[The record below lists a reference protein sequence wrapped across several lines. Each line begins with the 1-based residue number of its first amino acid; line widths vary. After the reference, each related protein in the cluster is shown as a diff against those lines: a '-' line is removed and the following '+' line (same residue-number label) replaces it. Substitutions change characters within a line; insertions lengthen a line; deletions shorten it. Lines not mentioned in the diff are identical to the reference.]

1 MPIFWRAG
9 LLVLAMAVST
19 VAQAPAP
26 ASIWVV
32 RAPGEIVEH
41 DPATFDTRRTL
52 SVPARVVEHP
62 EYLRVNGRGQLLFS
76 TPTGVEFGGGD
87 LVGSSRRVWAW
98 DGRQAREWAR
108 EDEPDTARQWF
119 LSVAGDA
126 LFAFENRFAIVRDR
140 DGIERSVRASARLWL
155 TDLDGG
161 NRRVA
166 LELPALPSCTCETGA
181 CSESCPEWSAWAPDG
196 VVGEFLLITRLI
208 PGQLQTRYQGSTLYR
223 RAGQAWKPT
232 ALAQPIEEPLNAA
245 SGGQAILAAQLDAGC
260 CGWMNES
267 SDRLL
272 LMRGASVSTVFDE
285 FDRYANGDYDVS
297 IRASR
302 ARLSP
307 NGGRVAYTL
316 VADAPEAGEIR
327 LSSDGK
333 ANSQALARLRQAL
346 ADLPAVEIALLGRL
360 AASPVVIRH
369 AELVGWLS
377 DTDLLVVQGGR
388 LAVYSDRGVRRR
400 ETPVTVTAAAGVFV
414 R

>member
-1 MPIFWRAG
+1 MPISWWAA
-9 LLVLAMAVST
+9 LLALAMAVST

-26 ASIWVV
+26 VSIWVV
-32 RAPGEIVEH
+32 RAPGEIVEY
-41 DPATFDTRRTL
+41 DPATFEARRTL
-52 SVPARVVEHP
+52 PVPPRVVEHP

-76 TPTGVEFGGGD
+76 TPPGVEFGGGD
-87 LVGSSRRVWAW
+87 IVSTSRRVWAW
-98 DGRQAREWAR
+98 DGRRASEWVR

-119 LSVAGDA
+119 LSVAGNA

-140 DGIERSVRASARLWL
+140 DGSERSVRASARLWR

-166 LELPALPSCTCETGA
+166 LELPALPACACETGV

-196 VVGEFLLITRLI
+196 VLGEFLLLTRFI
-208 PGQLQTRYQGSTLYR
+208 PGQLQTHYQNSTLYR
-223 RAGQAWKPT
+223 RAGQSWRPT
-232 ALAQPIEEPLNAA
+232 ALAQPLEEPLTAA
-245 SGGQAILAAQLDAGC
+245 SDGQTILAAQHDTGC

-272 LMRGASVSTVFDE
+272 LMRVASVSTVFDE
-285 FDRYANGDYDVS
+285 FDRYANGDYDLSV
-297 IRASR
+297 RASS

-307 NGGRVAYTL
+307 SRGRVAYTL

-327 LSSDGK
+327 LSLDGK
-333 ANSQALARLRQAL
+333 ANPQALARLRQAL
-346 ADLPAVEIALLGRL
+346 AGLPAVEIAPLATL
-360 AASPVVIRH
+360 AALPVAIRH

-388 LAVYSDRGVRRR
+388 LAVYSDGGVRRR
-400 ETPVTVTAAAGVFV
+400 ETPITVTRAAEAFV